1 MASTSYYGPSHVC
14 RQSVQK
20 RFSFLFSF
28 LVQNIIF
35 GWVNGKVLTL
45 VDRRLT
51 LALTLLISP
60 MKSFVQAQLR
70 TRV

>member
-1 MASTSYYGPSHVC
+1 MFVVNPSKNVL
-14 RQSVQK
+14 V
-20 RFSFLFSF
+20 FLFSF

-45 VDRRLT
+45 VDRTLT

>member
-1 MASTSYYGPSHVC
+1 MFVVNPSKNVL
-14 RQSVQK
+14 V
-20 RFSFLFSF
+20 FLFSF